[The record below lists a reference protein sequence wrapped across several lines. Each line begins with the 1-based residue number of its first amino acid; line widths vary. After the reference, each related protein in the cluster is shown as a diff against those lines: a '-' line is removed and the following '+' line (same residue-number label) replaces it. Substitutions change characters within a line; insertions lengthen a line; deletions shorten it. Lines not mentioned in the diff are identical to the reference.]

1 MKKFGL
7 LMLALLLSVGVFARG
22 QKDAPVILESDGPQ
36 YVSPNNDGIK
46 DTAVLGFT
54 VKVKLKSLAGYIPK
68 YGIQVID
75 KNGNVVNEIEGK
87 EKRDISGIEAIGRE
101 YEYFEMRREIMW
113 DLRGP
118 DGNIVPDGDYT
129 VRVWVQDA
137 NRNRSELDIEKF
149 IVDTEA
155 PKAELAFENG
165 AETVWFSPKGDR
177 KTVKILVN
185 GGTEAFWVMQIV
197 DKDDEPVVTKQL
209 KDGALDEFVWDGC
222 DDNGKQVA
230 DGNYA
235 FKVMGEDYA
244 GNKSEPA
251 ILAGITV
258 DNRPTD
264 VKATAA
270 YEGFSPNGDGKRD
283 TLDVEMKY
291 SLDTDFVSWSWRIEK
306 AEASAEETEA
316 APEESGPQPTMKS
329 GDVVKIEEADEEPAA
344 DTADGET
351 ALHEEEAVADES
363 IPAEAD
369 TDETLPAD
377 EAVVVDAPVAIESDA
392 DIVEEE
398 EEEIAA
404 EETDVEEVVV
414 SDFKET
420 PSTDVLPS
428 VITLN
433 GKDEN
438 GNVLEDGY
446 YRFVFSVEYKN
457 GNKEEAS
464 LPFLIDTKAPVV
476 DLKSV
481 ANPFIKVKED
491 AAKGE
496 YFITLDAKD
505 EMKLEGWD
513 MEIIDNKDSVLKMFA
528 GEGDPSRMITWNG
541 EVTEVTEESEVYYID
556 FTVTD
561 KGGNETIIRRPV
573 VLDILLIER
582 DGKYYLM
589 VPNIIFGAYQF
600 KLDSYSPEYYKR
612 NLASIDRVLDIYKR
626 YPTYN
631 LVLEGHALNIYDP
644 VSNASENRE
653 EEKILEPLTVNRA
666 EEVKDALIEKG
677 LNPDKV
683 IVHTFGGKS
692 PIFSI
697 SDEKENWKNRRV
709 EFVMELKPFEELIK
723 IAEEQ
728 EALSESE
735 VAEPAAEAE
744 EPVAEASDENGN
756 EIPTEETNN
765 TADEDEVTV
774 EDEAAVENEAVAG
787 EETEASVE
795 TADSAEEEIAEEPT
809 DDGDL
814 F

>member
-7 LMLALLLSVGVFARG
+7 LLLVLLISAGAFARG

-54 VKVKLKSLAGYIPK
+54 VKVKLRSLAGYIPK

-75 KNGNVVNEIEGK
+75 KDGNVVNEIEGK

-118 DGNIVPDGDYT
+118 DGNIVPDGEYI

-165 AETVWFSPKGDR
+165 AESVWFSPKGDR
-177 KTVKILVN
+177 PTVKILVN
-185 GGTEAFWVMQIV
+185 GGTEAFWVLQIV
-197 DKDDEPVVTKQL
+197 DENDEPVVTKQL
-209 KDGALDEFVWDGC
+209 RDEALDEFVWDGC

-244 GNKSEPA
+244 GNKSEPV

-264 VKATAA
+264 VKASAA

-306 AEASAEETEA
+306 AEASAEATEA

-329 GDVVKIEEADEEPAA
+329 GDVVTIEDTEETAVEESEEDTVDETVDGDVGG
-344 DTADGET
+344 DTAAEET
-351 ALHEEEAVADES
+351 EN
-363 IPAEAD
+363 
-369 TDETLPAD
+369 TDEA
-377 EAVVVDAPVAIESDA
+377 AVVVDAPVAIETETPDETA
-392 DIVEEE
+392 IIEEE
-398 EEEIAA
+398 EEEMA
-404 EETDVEEVVV
+404 EETEVEEVAV

-420 PSTDVLPS
+420 PSTDVLPA
-428 VITLN
+428 VITLD

-464 LPFLIDTKAPVV
+464 LPFLIDTKPPVV

-573 VLDILLIER
+573 VLDVLLIER

-600 KLDSYSPEYYKR
+600 KLDSHSPEYYKR

-631 LVLEGHALNIYDP
+631 LVLEGHALNVYDP
-644 VSNASENRE
+644 ITNASENRE

-677 LNPDKV
+677 FNPEKV
-683 IVHTFGGKS
+683 IVHTFGGRN
-692 PIFSI
+692 PLFSI
-697 SDEKENWKNRRV
+697 SDENENWKNRRV

-723 IAEEQ
+723 MAEEQ
-728 EALSESE
+728 EALLESE
-735 VAEPAAEAE
+735 ETDSVTEAEEPAAETAAE
-744 EPVAEASDENGN
+744 GDNA
-756 EIPTEETNN
+756 IRTEETEN
-765 TADEDEVTV
+765 TV
-774 EDEAAVENEAVAG
+774 EDEESVTDESVAVG
-787 EETEASVE
+787 ETASSVG
-795 TADSAEEEIAEEPT
+795 TADSVEEESAEPT

>member
-7 LMLALLLSVGVFARG
+7 LLLVLLISAGAFARG

-54 VKVKLKSLAGYIPK
+54 VKVKLRSLAGYIPK

-75 KNGNVVNEIEGK
+75 KDGNVVNEIEGK
-87 EKRDISGIEAIGRE
+87 EKRDISGIEALGRE

-149 IVDTEA
+149 IVDTAA
-155 PKAELAFENG
+155 PKVDLAFGNG

-177 KTVKILVN
+177 KTVTILVN

-209 KDGALDEFVWDGC
+209 KDEALDEFVWDGC
-222 DDNGKQVA
+222 DDNGNAVA

-244 GNKSEPA
+244 GNKSEPV
-251 ILAGITV
+251 ILSGITV
-258 DNRPTD
+258 DNRPTGITLSAD
-264 VKATAA
+264 

-283 TLDVEMKY
+283 TLDITPKY
-291 SLDTDFVSWSWRIEK
+291 RLDTDFVSWSWRIEK
-306 AEASAEETEA
+306 AEAPAEEAEA

-329 GDVVKIEEADEEPAA
+329 GDVVKIEEADEEPTADAA
-344 DTADGET
+344 DEET
-351 ALHEEEAVADES
+351 SLQEEKTVEDES
-363 IPAEAD
+363 VSAEAG
-369 TDETLPAD
+369 TDETLTAD

-398 EEEIAA
+398 EEEVVEGA
-404 EETDVEEVVV
+404 EVEEVAA
-414 SDFKET
+414 SDFEES
-420 PSTDVLPS
+420 PSADVLPS

-541 EVTEVTEESEVYYID
+541 EVSDITEESEVYYID

-561 KGGNETIIRRPV
+561 KGGNETVIRRPV

-631 LVLEGHALNIYDP
+631 LVLEGHALNVYDP
-644 VSNASENRE
+644 FTNASENRE

-677 LNPDKV
+677 FNPDKV
-683 IVHTFGGKS
+683 IVHTFGGKN

-697 SDEKENWKNRRV
+697 SDENENWKNRRV

-728 EALSESE
+728 AALSESE
-735 VAEPAAEAE
+735 AA

-756 EIPTEETNN
+756 EILTEETNN
-765 TADEDEVTV
+765 TAAEDEVIV
-774 EDEAAVENEAVAG
+774 EDETVAENEAVAG

-795 TADSAEEEIAEEPT
+795 TADSVEEEIAEEPT